1 MAILKKGNISFIND
15 FHGLVFIFF
24 TTEDGELRGGLG
36 CTLYMIRIVI
46 NPPEGKICEF
56 SPLMSAIQLH
66 NFELIGEFIFQI

>member
-46 NPPEGKICEF
+46 NPPENIV
-56 SPLMSAIQLH
+56 
-66 NFELIGEFIFQI
+66 